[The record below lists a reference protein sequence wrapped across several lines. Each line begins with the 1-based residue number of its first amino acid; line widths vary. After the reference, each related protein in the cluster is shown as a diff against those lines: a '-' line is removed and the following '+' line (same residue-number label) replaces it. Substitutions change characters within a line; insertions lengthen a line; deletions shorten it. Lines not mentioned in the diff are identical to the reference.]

1 MSSSVIE
8 NIESL
13 EKKLQKCQD
22 CLEYYP
28 KDYLNNFGGR
38 DICDFCISEY
48 YAKTPPI
55 WGSFS
60 FFPWL

>member
-1 MSSSVIE
+1 MCSSIRE
-8 NIESL
+8 NIDSL
-13 EKKLQKCQD
+13 GNILLKCQD

-48 YAKTPPI
+48 YAKTPSI
-55 WGSFS
+55 
-60 FFPWL
+60 

>member
-1 MSSSVIE
+1 MCSSIRE
-8 NIESL
+8 NIDSL
-13 EKKLQKCQD
+13 GNILLKCQD

>member
-1 MSSSVIE
+1 MCSLIRE
-8 NIESL
+8 NIDSL
-13 EKKLQKCQD
+13 GNILLKCQD

-48 YAKTPPI
+48 YAKTPSI
-55 WGSFS
+55 
-60 FFPWL
+60 

>member
-13 EKKLQKCQD
+13 EKILQKCHD

-28 KDYLNNFGGR
+28 KDYLNNFEETYV
-38 DICDFCISEY
+38 ISVFQNITQKLPQLE
-48 YAKTPPI
+48 
-55 WGSFS
+55 GVFS
-60 FFPWL
+60 WL

>member
-55 WGSFS
+55 
-60 FFPWL
+60 